1 MQMKMWKGLLLA
13 SLCSLSLVV
22 QTSPALAQLP
32 TSSVRGVVADA
43 QQAILP
49 GATVTATQLETGLT
63 RSTVTNTAGE
73 YRLSGLPSGMYEIV
87 VELGGFQKQTRRVE
101 VLLNQEAEIGFTLGL
116 QVQTEVVDVR
126 AETPMV
132 DTTKSEVS
140 RTWKQEQIRDLP
152 LPGRNFLNLMFT
164 APGVTTGGTGAGGA
178 VGGAAVNGQRTRQ
191 INFLIDGSD
200 NNDASVTGNR
210 SPVIQDAVGEFRLV
224 TTLFPAELGR
234 NTGAVAIAS
243 TKAGTN
249 RFHGTAFE
257 FFEDAEKLNART
269 NLEKAANFANPG
281 KLRRD
286 IYGFSFGGP
295 LERNKMFFFGAY
307 QRTPFEAAGAAPSI
321 ASFTQEAR
329 AQLASIPGVDP
340 QMLAIFDR
348 HVPLPNS
355 GTVRNVAV
363 GGVQLPVRDFVATL
377 PNSSINN
384 QTVVRVDRT
393 LSNSDNVFG
402 RYIYSKTETVGAS
415 NPPGFANDS
424 SFPTHNFVATWN
436 RILNSASVNELH
448 VSYGQTGGLFPAGST
463 NPEGNNDLPTIT
475 IQGVMTIGL
484 ATNIPQDRKEKVWQF
499 TDSLSYLRGN
509 HGFKF
514 GADVRRVD
522 LTSFVPFDFRGTY
535 TYTSLATFMTNTPFS
550 VVRVYGDPEPTF
562 KYTELALFAQD
573 DWRIKPNVT
582 LNLGLRYE
590 RVPAAN
596 GFYSD
601 VKTDNNN
608 FGPRAGFAWDLKGD
622 TRSVIRG
629 GYGLTYDQFF
639 LNIPLLA
646 QARPPFQRRILDQTG
661 AIRYPNLPAEREI
674 TAAELKTLGVT
685 DIPDDA
691 QFPIA
696 HQWQIG
702 FQRQFRAS
710 WRAEAAYVGSLGR
723 NLIRQRVVNPVFC
736 CPRETITGPT
746 GIASLR
752 RFGDPQQTGQIT
764 SLESEAK
771 SEYHS
776 GQFSLEKR
784 FSSGAAFSAAYTFS
798 RFYDDASE
806 SLGTGTP
813 SLQRPQNN
821 FDFGA
826 EWARSSFDRPHR
838 FVASGLYQI
847 PFRKEQK
854 DILGYVLGGWQVSA
868 TWAIQSGQ
876 PFTVQNGVD
885 ANGDGDA
892 GNDRP
897 NVPNG
902 DPTQFSSYTQ
912 RAALSGGD
920 GTLGR
925 NTLRGPR
932 LNNVNGVLFKNFRL
946 FREHQLQVR
955 GEFFNLLNH
964 RQFVLRNNGF
974 ERNLQNPASQ
984 FYDFHSS
991 DGGSRTIVLGMKYIF

>member
-1 MQMKMWKGLLLA
+1 VTDGQN
-13 SLCSLSLVV
+13 
-22 QTSPALAQLP
+22 
-32 TSSVRGVVADA
+32 
-43 QQAILP
+43 AILP
-49 GATVTATQLETGLT
+49 GATVTATHASTGLT
-63 RSTVTNTAGE
+63 RTTVTNNAGE
-73 YRLSGLPSGMYEIV
+73 YRLVGLPSGTYDIV
-87 VELGGFQKQTRRVE
+87 VELAGFQKQTRKIE
-101 VLLNQEAEIGFTLGL
+101 VLLNQEAEIGFTLGI
-116 QVQTEVVDVR
+116 QAQTETVTVN

-132 DTTKSEVS
+132 DPTKSEVS
-140 RTWKQEQIRDLP
+140 RTFKAEQIRDLP

-164 APGVTTGGTGAGGA
+164 APGVTTGGTGGAGFNA
-178 VGGAAVNGQRTRQ
+178 SVNGQRGRQ

-210 SPVIQDAVGEFRLV
+210 SPVIQDAVGEFRIV

-243 TKAGTN
+243 TKSGTN
-249 RFHGTAFE
+249 SFHGTGYE
-257 FFEDAEKLNART
+257 FYENAEKLNART
-269 NLEKAANFANPG
+269 NLETAANFANPG

-286 IYGFSFGGP
+286 IYGFTFGGP
-295 LERNKMFFFGAY
+295 IERNKTFFFGAY
-307 QRTPFEAAGAAPSI
+307 QRTPFEAAGAAPAI
-321 ASFTQEAR
+321 TSFTQEAR
-329 AQLASIPGVDP
+329 NQLASIPGVDP
-340 QMLAIFDR
+340 QMLALFNQ

-355 GTVRNVAV
+355 GAVRSVTV
-363 GGVQLPVRDFVATL
+363 GGVALPVQDYVATL
-377 PNSSINN
+377 PNSSLNN
-384 QTVVRVDRT
+384 QTIWRVDRT
-393 LSNSDNVFG
+393 LTNSDNIFG

-436 RILNSASVNELH
+436 RILNSAMVNEFH
-448 VSYGQTGGLFPAGST
+448 FSYGQTGGLFPAGST
-463 NPEGNNDLPTIT
+463 NPAANNDMSTLG

-514 GADVRRVD
+514 GADIRHVD

-535 TYTSLATFMTNTPFS
+535 TYTSLNNFMLNAPFS
-550 VVRVYGDPEPTF
+550 VAKVYGDPRPTF
-562 KYTELALFAQD
+562 KYNEVAFFAQD
-573 DWRIKPNVT
+573 DWRIKPNLT

-590 RVPAAN
+590 RVPPASD
-596 GFYSD
+596 FYSN
-601 VKTDNNN
+601 VKSDNNN
-608 FGPRAGFAWDLKGD
+608 FAPRTGFAWDVKGNG
-622 TRSVIRG
+622 RSVVRG

-646 QARPPFQRRILDQTG
+646 QAAPPFQRRFLDQTG
-661 AIRYPNLPAEREI
+661 AIRYPNLPADRDL

-691 QFPIA
+691 QFPMG

-702 FQRQFRAS
+702 LQRQLGAT

-736 CPRETITGPT
+736 CPRETVIGPT

-752 RFGDPQQTGQIT
+752 RHGDPQQTGQIT
-764 SLESEAK
+764 SLEAEGK

-784 FSSGAAFSAAYTFS
+784 FSNGASFSAAYTIS

-806 SLGTGTP
+806 SLGTGQP

-826 EWARSSFDRPHR
+826 EWAPSSFDRPHR
-838 FVASGLYQI
+838 FVLSGIYQI
-847 PFRKEQK
+847 PFKKEQT
-854 DILGYVLGGWQVSA
+854 DFLGYVLGGWNVSA

-876 PFTVQNGVD
+876 PFTIQNGVD

-892 GNDRP
+892 ASDRP

-902 DPTQFSSYTQ
+902 DRKQFSSYTQ
-912 RAALSGGD
+912 RLALSGGD
-920 GTLGR
+920 GNLGR
-925 NTLRGPR
+925 NSERGPR
-932 LNNVNGVLFKNFRL
+932 LNNVNGVLFKNFRVY
-946 FREHQLQVR
+946 REHQIQVR

-974 ERNLQNPASQ
+974 ERNLNNPASQ
-984 FYDFHSS
+984 FYNFTSS
-991 DGGSRTIVLGMKYIF
+991 DGGSRTVILGVKYIF